1 MQLIPTLADLVALPS
16 ISSVDPSLD
25 RSNRPV
31 AEYLAPRLEDM
42 GFHCELQPVTGDK
55 VNLVATLGS
64 GPGGLVLSGHTDTVP
79 FDAGRWQSDP
89 FTLTETDG
97 RLVGLGSSDMKGFF
111 AVALQAI
118 EELMPLQ
125 VTEPLIVLATADE
138 ETSMSGA
145 RALAASGQPRARYA
159 VIGEP
164 TNLKP
169 VHMHKGVMMESVR
182 LVGRSGHSSNPALGA
197 SALDAMHKVL
207 GALMTL
213 REQWG
218 KRYNNPGFDVAVPTL
233 NLASM
238 HGGDAPN
245 RICGHCELR
254 FDVRMLPGMQSDEV
268 RAVIRQTV
276 SDVLAQDAVR
286 PEFESLIEAVDAFAQ
301 SRDSELV
308 KLAEQLSGYQATSA
322 AFATEAPFLQ
332 AMGMQTVV
340 LGPGSIDCA
349 HQPNEYI
356 DTRQLKP
363 AIKLLKRLIQ
373 HYCCEP

>member
-16 ISSVDPSLD
+16 ISSADPALD
-25 RSNRPV
+25 HSNRPV
-31 AEYLAPRLEDM
+31 VEYLAARLEDL
-42 GFHCELQPVTGDK
+42 GFHCEIQPVVQGK

-79 FDAGRWQSDP
+79 YDEGRWSSDP
-89 FTLTETDG
+89 FKLTETDG
-97 RLVGLGSSDMKGFF
+97 RLVGLGSTDMKGFF
-111 AVALQAI
+111 AVLLQTLA
-118 EELMPLQ
+118 ELLPLQ
-125 VTEPLIVLATADE
+125 VRQPLIVLATADE

-145 RALAASGQPRARYA
+145 RALAVSGQPRARYA

-164 TNLKP
+164 TNLRP

-197 SALDAMHKVL
+197 SALDAMHNVL
-207 GALMTL
+207 GALMAL

-218 KRYNNPGFDVAVPTL
+218 RQYNNPGFDVAVPTL
-233 NLASM
+233 NLASI

-254 FDVRMLPGMQSDEV
+254 FDVRLLPGMLSDEV
-268 RAVIRQTV
+268 RTVIRQTINEALAPTGV
-276 SDVLAQDAVR
+276 SA
-286 PEFESLIEAVDAFAQ
+286 EFESLIDAVDAFAE

-308 KLAEQLSGYQATSA
+308 KLAEQLSGYPSSSA

-363 AIKLLKRLIQ
+363 AIKLLKTLIQ
-373 HYCCEP
+373 HYCCQP